1 MYVYDPRSHTVTH
14 TLWGVHTLLVY
25 TIWYRQSVCQ
35 NCGFHN
41 SPPRYERNHELIW
54 FVRQFLR
61 YGCIFVEAVS
71 HIKRACDVTSQTTDQ
86 TTTDSEWYARSRRTS
101 PVTCVGPRPT
111 TRDFT
116 DPTCKL
122 NFTSGPGLSLP
133 EYVFSYDNDYFG
145 TTAPLVFHAVYPNTG
160 CIP

>member
-1 MYVYDPRSHTVTH
+1 MALIGYTCWKCEHVCVWPPQSYCYTHTV
-14 TLWGVHTLLVY
+14 GVHTLLVY
-25 TIWYRQSVCQ
+25 TIWYRKSVCQ

-101 PVTCVGPRPT
+101 PVTCCRSKAHN
-111 TRDFT
+111 TRLYRSYLQIQLYLWTRF
-116 DPTCKL
+116 KL
-122 NFTSGPGLSLP
+122 TSVCTLLW
-133 EYVFSYDNDYFG
+133 
-145 TTAPLVFHAVYPNTG
+145 
-160 CIP
+160 